1 MYDEKKG
8 ENYICEVCG
17 RSFKNDHALATHIGI
32 VHLKKPQDDNGF
44 DLIFIVMALSII
56 GFFIF
61 NFIKKPIPAEAL
73 DKVF

>member
-1 MYDEKKG
+1 MSIYNPLRVLEAHLLKPA
-8 ENYICEVCG
+8 NYI
-17 RSFKNDHALATHIGI
+17 ALATHIGI
-32 VHLKKPQDDNGF
+32 VHLKKPKDDNGF
-44 DLIFIVMALSII
+44 NLIFIVMVLGII

>member
-1 MYDEKKG
+1 MYDEEKG

-61 NFIKKPIPAEAL
+61 NFIKKPIPA
-73 DKVF
+73 

>member
-1 MYDEKKG
+1 MSDELKG

-32 VHLKKPQDDNGF
+32 VHLKKPRDDDGF
-44 DLIFIVMALSII
+44 DLIFMLIALGIV

-61 NFIKKPIPAEAL
+61 NFIKKPIPA
-73 DKVF
+73 

>member
-1 MYDEKKG
+1 MSDELKG

-44 DLIFIVMALSII
+44 DLIFILITLGIV

-61 NFIKKPIPAEAL
+61 NFIKKPMPA
-73 DKVF
+73 